1 MTPAEPADNRSMRL
15 RFWLGYAVVVAIAVG
30 SVAMALVVRDREGAN
45 FEQRQ
50 RAEATRSARQA
61 EALAAL
67 SVGQLASA
75 AAFYEAEGRLSRH
88 DFEIIARSLLD
99 NGALSATAF
108 VPLVRAPERRRFE
121 RRQGFPIVAR
131 AGLGVL
137 RREGRRRRYFPLAYA
152 ATRLRH
158 DVTTPFGYDIGSDPV
173 RAGRLLDARDSGAA
187 SATPVVH
194 LPLGGSGINV
204 FRPVYRDGAPTETVA
219 QRRAALVGFA
229 LGSFRVSDLAA
240 AATTALEADD
250 EIQLLERGRTVAGQ
264 AFDRGEAASARLR
277 VADRAWTLVVRDTNR
292 PGVGLPV
299 LIAIVGVALAALLG
313 ALVLVWS
320 RNERIQELQLQ
331 ASQDPLTGLKNRRR
345 FGEDLRAE
353 LARSRREDTVGAVLM
368 LDLDNFKQVNDTLGH
383 PAGDR
388 VIADI
393 AGVLRGRMRA
403 TDVVARLGGDEFA
416 IVLPR
421 CDLDEAE
428 EVADAIAGAIRMHT
442 LPGEAA
448 PTITASIGIAT
459 FGPRAMGYDAVLS
472 AADNAMYE
480 AKRAGRDSVR
490 VAGAPAGGPEV
501 GVAGGDSGRGST

>member
-1 MTPAEPADNRSMRL
+1 MAAAEAADNKTMRL
-15 RFWLGYAVVVAIAVG
+15 RFWLGYALVAAIAVG
-30 SVAMALVVRDREGAN
+30 SLAMALVVHDRERAN

-75 AAFYEAEGRLSRH
+75 AAFYEAEGAFTAH
-88 DFEIIARSLLD
+88 EFEIIADSLLRS
-99 NGALSATAF
+99 GALSATGF
-108 VPLVRAPERRRFE
+108 VPKVPDAARARFE
-121 RRQGFPIVAR
+121 RRHGFTIVSR
-131 AGLGVL
+131 DGLGAL
-137 RREGRRRRYFPLAYA
+137 RREERRGRYFPLSYV
-152 ATRLRH
+152 ATGSRLK
-158 DVTTPFGYDIGSDPV
+158 VATPYGYDLAADPV
-173 RAGRLLDARDSGAA
+173 RASRLRRAGDTGKP
-187 SATPVVH
+187 SATPVIR
-194 LPLGGSGINV
+194 LPLGGTGINV
-204 FRPVYRDGAPTETVA
+204 FRPVYRDGAPTSTVA
-219 QRRAALVGFA
+219 ERRAALVGFA
-229 LGSFRVSDLAA
+229 IGSFRVADLAA

-250 EIQLLERGRTVAGQ
+250 DIELLERGRTVAGRPL
-264 AFDRGEAASARLR
+264 DRDETAAAQLR
-277 VADRAWTLVVRDTNR
+277 IADQTWTLVVRDSSR
-292 PGVGLPV
+292 PGVSLPL
-299 LIAIVGVALAALLG
+299 LIAVVGVALAALLG

-320 RNERIQELQLQ
+320 RNEKMQELRLQ

-345 FGEDLRAE
+345 FGEDLRGE

-368 LDLDNFKQVNDTLGH
+368 LDLDNFKAVNDTLGH

-428 EVADAIAGAIRMHT
+428 EVADAIARSIRMHT
-442 LPGEAA
+442 PPGEAA
-448 PTITASIGIAT
+448 PPITASIGIAT
-459 FGPRAMGYDAVLS
+459 FGPRAESYDAVLS

-490 VAGAPAGGPEV
+490 VAGTAAPAGR
-501 GVAGGDSGRGST
+501 SG